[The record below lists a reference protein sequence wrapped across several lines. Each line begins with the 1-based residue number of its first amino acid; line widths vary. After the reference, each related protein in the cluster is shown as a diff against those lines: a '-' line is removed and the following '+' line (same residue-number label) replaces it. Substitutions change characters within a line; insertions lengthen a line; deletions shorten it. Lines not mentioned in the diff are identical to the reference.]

1 MACSLKTNRVE
12 RMAPKHVHRGGEGGD
27 RCTPPQCVTSP
38 LASPP
43 HPLLSRAS
51 SPPYSIPSHVG
62 PRVSSHPLFTRTHTH
77 THTHIATTHHHNCHP
92 GVVITYCQ
100 DKKFH
105 LGELLNGAFAGLA
118 AVTPAS
124 GFISPWAAFVIGI
137 IGGLASF
144 GSIWLFK
151 KTLRLDDV
159 LDVTSLQGAPG
170 IVGSI
175 LVGVFADKRVSGGGL
190 DGLIMGGGTELL
202 KWQCVG
208 VVVATVWSGF
218 WTFVIMK
225 LMAVTVGI
233 DVRWFRLTRLEY
245 RGPS

>member
-1 MACSLKTNRVE
+1 MYPATMRYKSNRCF
-12 RMAPKHVHRGGEGGD
+12 APS
-27 RCTPPQCVTSP
+27 PSP
-38 LASPP
+38 LSCFLPAIFDSFPCRSSRFLPSPL
-43 HPLLSRAS
+43 HT
-51 SPPYSIPSHVG
+51 H
-62 PRVSSHPLFTRTHTH
+62 THTH